1 MLVSAP
7 DQGQSAPAGRG
18 RSAVIWLP
26 GRLPGKLPA
35 VQVPKIRWSS
45 FGVIGGE
52 GLDFL
57 FQLTS

>member
-26 GRLPGKLPA
+26 GKASWKASCCSGPQDQVVFFWSDRWRGARLSFPA
-35 VQVPKIRWSS
+35 Y
-45 FGVIGGE
+45 
-52 GLDFL
+52 
-57 FQLTS
+57 